1 MTNCLSRLFCKCS
14 NKTEIL
20 QDFKT
25 KKNPPL
31 IKSPLIKLTN
41 NFYCLKRK
49 GRFWTVQQ
57 TSVLSNLINYKLFYP
72 IPKDF
77 VGSIIFGSFNIEE
90 QLYEGGPKMILFN
103 FDIKQNNK
111 HSLRGIACVSDD
123 LEENNLILDLIG
135 NISIKNKLASS
146 IKKKYCIETKSGKDI
161 IEYLK
166 KYASEKKYEYLTLNS
181 MEYAI
186 GFYWKYGWRFK
197 KYNENNE
204 NNENRNTTIWTER
217 IKKLNTIMLQTDD
230 GDEERDKIL
239 LKYFDRFLPGY
250 YNDKQL
256 SYENTWSSDHSD
268 YGILTT
274 LERQRWELRF
284 HGYPMFWKC

>member
-1 MTNCLSRLFCKCS
+1 MTNCLSRLFCNCS
-14 NKTEIL
+14 NKMNFL
-20 QDFKT
+20 QNLKP
-25 KKNPPL
+25 KK
-31 IKSPLIKLTN
+31 KHPLIKLTN

-49 GRFWTVQQ
+49 GNFWTAQQ
-57 TSVLSNLINYKLFYP
+57 TSILIDLINYKLFDP
-72 IPKDF
+72 IPRRF
-77 VGSIIFGSFNIEE
+77 VNSIIFGSFNIEE

-111 HSLRGIACVSDD
+111 YSLRGIASVSDD

-146 IKKKYCIETKSGKDI
+146 TKKKYCIETKSGKDI

-181 MEYAI
+181 MEYVI

-204 NNENRNTTIWTER
+204 NRHTEIWTER
-217 IKKLNTIMLQTDD
+217 IKKLNTIISQTED
-230 GDEERDKIL
+230 GNEEREKIL
-239 LKYFDRFLPGY
+239 NKYFDRFLPGY
-250 YNDKQL
+250 YNDKKL
-256 SYENTWSSDHSD
+256 SRTNTWSPDHSD

-274 LERQRWELRF
+274 LKRQRWELRF